1 MNKTAN
7 ARPNS
12 VSQGKVFP
20 GSICTMLPI
29 AMRKQPM
36 MSSATP
42 GAFLPLVASILR
54 NSFRMEPTMNM
65 KNTVGMPIFQ
75 SIA

>member
-1 MNKTAN
+1 
-7 ARPNS
+7 
-12 VSQGKVFP
+12 
-20 GSICTMLPI
+20 
-29 AMRKQPM
+29 M